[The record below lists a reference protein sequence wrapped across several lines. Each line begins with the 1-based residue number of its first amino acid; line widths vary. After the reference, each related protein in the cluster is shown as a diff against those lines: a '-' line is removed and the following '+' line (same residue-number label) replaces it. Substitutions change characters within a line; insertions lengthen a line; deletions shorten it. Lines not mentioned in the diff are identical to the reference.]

1 MARVRF
7 EGSFPRVGK
16 SRPGERR
23 APLSVVIVVTGAELS
38 SGRKRGLAA
47 RGGFARNSRV
57 AQSSDVREVLQY
69 IPQFRGKVF
78 LVLIEAGILPEPA
91 VAETLLDL
99 AVLEDLGVKL
109 VLGVLGGDLKDL
121 YDWTLECE
129 IMAARVSKP
138 IGDPSAVRET
148 LDILARGQS
157 AVVDASSTGPLDAAV
172 VDFAME
178 LGVAK
183 VIALLEEAILI
194 DGAPAHAI
202 RAADAE
208 SLACSCGGAGAEL
221 LLAAAEACRRGVPRV
236 HVLNGRRQG
245 VLVDELFSNEGV
257 GTMVHAD
264 SYRMIRPLREEDIPE
279 LLGMIGRSVR
289 RTKLVERTYEDIQS
303 RIGDFHV
310 MTIDGNVVGCVAL
323 HEYPEEGT
331 AEVACLYVK
340 QAHEGRG
347 YGAELV
353 GHAEETAT
361 RRGIPRVFALSNRA
375 ADFFTGRLGYDP
387 ATVDALPAKRR
398 AQYEAS
404 GRDSLVFSKP
414 LNDPPT

>member
-1 MARVRF
+1 MAQ
-7 EGSFPRVGK
+7 P
-16 SRPGERR
+16 
-23 APLSVVIVVTGAELS
+23 
-38 SGRKRGLAA
+38 
-47 RGGFARNSRV
+47 
-57 AQSSDVREVLQY
+57 SDVREVLQY

-78 LVLIEAGILPEPA
+78 FVLIEAGILPEPA

-109 VLGVLGGDLKDL
+109 VLGVLGGDIKDL

-129 IMAARVSKP
+129 IMAARVSRP
-138 IGDPSAVRET
+138 ITDPDAIRDT

-157 AVVDASSTGPLDAAV
+157 AVIDASATGPLDSPV
-172 VDFAME
+172 VDFARGI
-178 LGVAK
+178 GVAK
-183 VIALLEEAILI
+183 IITLLEEAILI
-194 DGAPAHAI
+194 DGAPAHAV
-202 RAADAE
+202 RAADAV
-208 SLACSCGGAGAEL
+208 SLASRTDVASAAL
-221 LLAAAEACRRGVPRV
+221 LMAAADACHRGVPRV

-310 MTIDGNVVGCVAL
+310 MTIDDNVVGCVAL
-323 HEYPEEGT
+323 HEYPAEAC

-347 YGAELV
+347 YGVDLV
-353 GHAEETAT
+353 RHAETIA
-361 RRGIPRVFALSNRA
+361 RQRGIPRVFALSNRA
-375 ADFFTGRLGYDP
+375 ADFFSGKLGYSF
-387 ATVDALPAKRR
+387 ATVDALPSRR
-398 AQYEAS
+398 REQFEAS
-404 GRDSLVFSKP
+404 GRDSLVFSRA
-414 LNDPPT
+414 LL